1 MPIWPLTSRT
11 NGTNY
16 RPPPKDLQGTQLE
29 QVSSW
34 CRYDPLVCITEVA
47 LEAFFI
53 AGSYSALL
61 QLTNGTVPP
70 LANILRFLA
79 VFFVLSLGARM
90 VSDDLGNKLS
100 ITAISG
106 IGAKTV
112 SLLAPKFVG
121 W

>member
-1 MPIWPLTSRT
+1 MPVWPFNKVT
-11 NGTNY
+11 NH
-16 RPPPKDLQGTQLE
+16 RPPPKDLSGTQLD

-34 CRYDPLVCITEVA
+34 CRYDPLVCVTEVA
-47 LEAFFI
+47 IEALFI
-53 AGSYSALL
+53 AGSYCALL
-61 QLTNGTVPP
+61 QLTNGPMPP
-70 LANILRFLA
+70 LANILRFLG
-79 VFFVLSLGARM
+79 VFFTLSLGARM